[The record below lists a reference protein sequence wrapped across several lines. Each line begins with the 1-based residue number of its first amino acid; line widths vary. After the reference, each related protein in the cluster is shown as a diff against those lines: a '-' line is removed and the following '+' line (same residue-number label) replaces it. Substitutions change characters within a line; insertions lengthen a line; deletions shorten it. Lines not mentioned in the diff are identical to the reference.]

1 MNKNKRFN
9 IFDWIWII
17 PLVVGVI
24 LQIISIIRLK
34 QANSD
39 INFSVFS
46 AIFRGI
52 ILTGA
57 VTYIFYVLPR
67 AIGYSKQKMK
77 ELKNQVN
84 FQEIQSKQ
92 TREEKLKLIKI
103 CKNCNNVLNI
113 QAEKC
118 NLCGST
124 EFINPNKKEIDN

>member
-17 PLVVGVI
+17 PLIVGII
-24 LQIISIIRLK
+24 LQIISIVRLK

-77 ELKNQVN
+77 E
-84 FQEIQSKQ
+84 
-92 TREEKLKLIKI
+92 
-103 CKNCNNVLNI
+103 
-113 QAEKC
+113 
-118 NLCGST
+118 
-124 EFINPNKKEIDN
+124 FITASCASWISWRGTTGKGASAPRSAIIWP